1 MEKCALLNDL
11 ESIID
16 EVKTAVLATVDEE
29 GRPWMR
35 WVSPVILRGRTGA
48 IYMITSKKSAKVQ
61 HLKKNPRVQWS
72 VQTRALDRII
82 TVDGSVN
89 IIDNPSIRAEVLE
102 VVSPRLRPFWKI
114 NMDERDLLVLET
126 IIEKAS
132 YYVPMKGIKEEVE
145 F

>member
-1 MEKCALLNDL
+1 MEKRALLNEL

-35 WVSPVILRGRTGA
+35 WVSPVILQGRTGA
-48 IYMITSKKSAKVQ
+48 IYMITSKKSVKVQ
-61 HLKKNPRVQWS
+61 QLKNNPRVQWS

-89 IIDNPSIRAEVLE
+89 IVDNPSIRAEVLE